1 MGGQA
6 HPQPEIMILGRGR
19 KSSYLDRYNILTL
32 ILPVDIRKD
41 CTQQQTLQY
50 TLLMNGCIF
59 KDIGEGRGLPSHADI
74 KTTIA
79 K

>member
-6 HPQPEIMILGRGR
+6 HPQPDIMIMGRRR
-19 KSSYLDRYNILTL
+19 KSSYLDQYNILTL

-41 CTQQQTLQY
+41 CTQQQALQY
-50 TLLMNGCIF
+50 TLHGCIF

>member
-6 HPQPEIMILGRGR
+6 HAQADIMILGRGR
-19 KSSYLDRYNILTL
+19 KSSYLDGYNILTL

-50 TLLMNGCIF
+50 TLLLNGCIF
-59 KDIGEGRGLPSHADI
+59 KDIGEGRRLPSHADI

>member
-6 HPQPEIMILGRGR
+6 HPQADIMISGRGR
-19 KSSYLDRYNILTL
+19 NSSYLDGYNILTL

-41 CTQQQTLQY
+41 CTQH
-50 TLLMNGCIF
+50 TLLLNGCIF